1 MGQKK
6 YVTYAIVCVL
16 VMLVFGCGKKDDQ
29 SSQSPAA
36 DKSSQGSAQQA
47 PAQPQTP
54 AQSTTAAGETAG
66 VPTAAQLSDDAEKN
80 REVLTQMNQ
89 GKEITAVTAETIKGL
104 LPETLAGMKQ
114 VDASAERNQ
123 MMGMDISHAE
133 AQYTGDGDASIDLT
147 ITDVGNLSGTMRMG
161 MVGWTMAQYSR
172 ETDTGYEK
180 TGTYSGYKGMEEYD
194 KESQSGT
201 IRVFVADRF
210 IVEMNGNNMTM
221 DDLKKALEQVDLKKA
236 ASLVSGS

>member
-1 MGQKK
+1 MRQEK
-6 YVTYAIVCVL
+6 YIPYAVVCVVAL
-16 VMLVFGCGKKDDQ
+16 LICGCGKKDEGGSQPPAAGQGAQ
-29 SSQSPAA
+29 SST
-36 DKSSQGSAQQA
+36 QQA
-47 PAQPQTP
+47 PAQTQTP
-54 AQSTTAAGETAG
+54 AQSTTAAGEAAS
-66 VPTAAQLSDDAEKN
+66 VPTTAQLSDDAAKN

-89 GKEITAVTAETIKGL
+89 GKEITAVTVETIKGL

-114 VDASAERNQ
+114 ADASAERNQ

-133 AQYTGDGDASIDLT
+133 AQYTGDNDASIDLT
-147 ITDVGNLSGTMRMG
+147 ITDIGNLTGAMRMG

-194 KESQSGT
+194 KESKSGT

-210 IVEMNGNNMTM
+210 IVEMNGSNLTM